1 MITAGLVFFLHCGT
15 PCNTF
20 TSARKNDGG
29 PPPLRFALEPMGL
42 QELSEDNQALVLLGN
57 IFLFRTVEACRLV
70 FNLGGNFS
78 IENPLLSLMWQT
90 QAMQQLISETR
101 ALALDF
107 DQCAFGAPSVKPTR
121 LLCSTDLLDVCVRCP
136 GNHFHVQLKVRDPR
150 TGKLIFRTKAAQIYP
165 WALCASIAMN
175 VTVIYED
182 ALAHLS
188 TTFCLTTPVADRKRE
203 LGSSK
208 PWPGH
213 RQADTALKAQWDG
226 YQLKRGAAK
235 LLLDVELEPG
245 QAVRAAMLAIH
256 PFTVEAP
263 LPDPAHQALQN
274 LARPA
279 SVIVQERY
287 QLLTYWEHRA
297 RALLP
302 WSVALIRQQPDPALR
317 RLLLGFDDGVEP
329 VLGQVCH
336 VELYAEMLSACK
348 SVDKDLPVF
357 LLHGF
362 PIVGPI
368 APTGRWPPY
377 TKPQKALSVQDAL
390 KWAWALRRKI
400 ISCAHG
406 VPVSDNLRNNWE
418 ASIEDVTEGSCLGPF
433 SEEAQVSKILDC
445 EDWIPTQRFEV
456 VQKNKVR
463 GCDSATTNMI
473 NQITVITEKP
483 QLPSTDSNVAA
494 LTEA

>member
-1 MITAGLVFFLHCGT
+1 MWILRLFNWRAHSSWRSLQARQAVLLQGVPILPPVDIVISHMVTAPVDIVDWNLWNKILAVIMAGLVFFLHCGT

-20 TSARKNDGG
+20 TSAGKNDGG

-121 LLCSTDLLDVCVRCP
+121 LLCSTDLLDDVCVRCP
-136 GNHFHVQLKVRDPR
+136 GNHLHVQLKVRGPR
-150 TGKLIFRTKAAQIYP
+150 AGKLIFRTKAAQIYP

-213 RQADTALKAQWDG
+213 RQADTALKAQWAG
-226 YQLKRGAAK
+226 YQLKRGARCGVGAG
-235 LLLDVELEPG
+235 PSRSRCHAG
-245 QAVRAAMLAIH
+245 H
-256 PFTVEAP
+256 P
-263 LPDPAHQALQN
+263 
-274 LARPA
+274 
-279 SVIVQERY
+279 
-287 QLLTYWEHRA
+287 
-297 RALLP
+297 
-302 WSVALIRQQPDPALR
+302 
-317 RLLLGFDDGVEP
+317 P
-329 VLGQVCH
+329 VYSG
-336 VELYAEMLSACK
+336 
-348 SVDKDLPVF
+348 
-357 LLHGF
+357 
-362 PIVGPI
+362 
-368 APTGRWPPY
+368 
-377 TKPQKALSVQDAL
+377 
-390 KWAWALRRKI
+390 
-400 ISCAHG
+400 
-406 VPVSDNLRNNWE
+406 
-418 ASIEDVTEGSCLGPF
+418 
-433 SEEAQVSKILDC
+433 
-445 EDWIPTQRFEV
+445 
-456 VQKNKVR
+456 
-463 GCDSATTNMI
+463 DSFA
-473 NQITVITEKP
+473 
-483 QLPSTDSNVAA
+483 
-494 LTEA
+494 